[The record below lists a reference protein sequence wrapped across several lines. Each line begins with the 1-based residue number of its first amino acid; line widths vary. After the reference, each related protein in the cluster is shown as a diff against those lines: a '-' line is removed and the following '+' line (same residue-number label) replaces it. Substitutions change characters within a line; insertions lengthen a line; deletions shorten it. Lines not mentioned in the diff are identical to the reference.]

1 MSNSSSDSTQVLT
14 QGSNQGS
21 NPVITHIASLVDFRQ
36 LIIQNRGVFIVKL
49 GAEWCGPCKRIE
61 PLVASCMRQ
70 MSDAV
75 QCAVIDVD
83 ESFEVYAFLK
93 NKRVVNGIPA
103 ILAYYQGNDN
113 YIPDDVVVGSD
124 EKQVVAL
131 FARAARRASA

>member
-1 MSNSSSDSTQVLT
+1 M
-14 QGSNQGS
+14 
-21 NPVITHIASLVDFRQ
+21 ITHIASLVDFRQ

-70 MSDAV
+70 MPDAV